1 MGFRVLTAEISH
13 ETNSFS
19 LQETDERAF
28 MRRYVLMG
36 TAAIAERG
44 QANTELAGFLDVGR
58 DHGWQVQH
66 VLSAA
71 AGPSG
76 KVKLATFDWLC
87 DPIISAIRPN
97 KFDGLLL
104 GLHGA
109 MDLDCC
115 EDGEGELLR
124 RIRSVVGPDMPIA
137 ITLDPHAN
145 VSRQMCALADII
157 VSFKT
162 YPHVDMR
169 DIGRQAGEIL
179 HRTMAGEIQ
188 PFTIRVSRPMLE
200 EVNGGRT
207 DIGPMIDRI
216 AAAKDYERQP
226 DVFAVSINAGFA
238 SADVAEVGPTVL
250 VTGQGDFAAHTAF
263 AESIADDI
271 WNRRHEVLND
281 YLSVE
286 EAAAIAV
293 AYKPEKGPLIIADY
307 ADNPG
312 AGGYGDSTN
321 LLRALLDA
329 GVSNACFGPMVDGEI
344 AEELRSAVVGERVH
358 VSLGGKT
365 DANFGGGPLA
375 VEIELVSVSDGHF
388 TGDGP
393 MIGGLSGT
401 FGPTAVVRAG
411 GIEIL
416 VVTIARQILDLQQF
430 KAFGIDPHSKSVVA
444 LKSMQHFRAAFE
456 PIAGQIIVCDS
467 GALCTPRYDRL
478 PYRNVPR
485 PIFPLDQDMVVHH
498 PTRRTVGPP
507 DG

>member
-1 MGFRVLTAEISH
+1 MGFNVLTAEISH

-19 LQETDERAF
+19 LQETDEQAF
-28 MRRYVLMG
+28 RHRYVLMG
-36 TAAIAERG
+36 AEAIAERG
-44 QANTELAGFLDVGR
+44 QANTELAGFLDAGR
-58 DHGWQVQH
+58 AHGWHVNH

-76 KVKLATFDWLC
+76 KVRRTTFDWLC
-87 DPIISAIRPN
+87 DPIISTI
-97 KFDGLLL
+97 KQHQFDGILL

-109 MDLDCC
+109 MDLDFC

-124 RIRSVVGPDMPIA
+124 RIRNVVGEDMPIA

-145 VSRQMCALADII
+145 VSKQMCALADII

-162 YPHVDMR
+162 YPHIDMR
-169 DIGRQAGEIL
+169 DTGRQAGEIL
-179 HRTMAGEIQ
+179 HRTMAGEIK
-188 PFTIRVSRPMLE
+188 PRTIRVSRPMLE

-207 DIGPMIDRI
+207 DIGPMIERI
-216 AAAKDYERQP
+216 SAARAYEEQAN
-226 DVFAVSINAGFA
+226 VFAVSINAGFA

-263 AESIADDI
+263 AETIADDI

-281 YLSVE
+281 YLSVD
-286 EAAAIAV
+286 EAAAIA
-293 AYKPEKGPLIIADY
+293 ATYEPNEGPLVIADY

-312 AGGYGDSTN
+312 AGGYGDSTD
-321 LLRALLDA
+321 LLRALLEA
-329 GVSNACFGPMVDGEI
+329 GVSNACFGPMVDGEV
-344 AEELRSAVVGERVH
+344 AQELHSAVVGERVH
-358 VSLGGKT
+358 IALGGKT
-365 DANFGGGPLA
+365 DARFGGGPLTLEA
-375 VEIELVSVSDGHF
+375 ELVSISDGRF

-393 MIGGLSGT
+393 MIHGLRGS
-401 FGPTAVVRAG
+401 FGPTAVLRVG

-430 KAFGIDPHSKSVVA
+430 KTFGIDPQSKSVVA
-444 LKSMQHFRAAFE
+444 LKSMQHFRSAFE
-456 PIAGQIIVCDS
+456 PIAGQVIVCDS

-485 PIFPLDQDMVVHH
+485 PIFPLDQ
-498 PTRRTVGPP
+498 VGSGFAP
-507 DG
+507 

>member
-1 MGFRVLTAEISH
+1 MGFQVLTAEISH

-28 MRRYVLMG
+28 MSRYVLMG
-36 TAAIAERG
+36 AAAIAERG

-58 DHGWQVQH
+58 DHAWQVNH

-76 KVKLATFDWLC
+76 KVRGTTFDWLC
-87 DPIISAIRPN
+87 GPIISTIKQN
-97 KFDGLLL
+97 KFDGILL

-124 RIRSVVGPDMPIA
+124 RIRSVVGSDMPIA
-137 ITLDPHAN
+137 ITLDSHAN
-145 VSRQMCALADII
+145 VSRQMCKLADII

-169 DIGRQAGEIL
+169 HTGRQAAEIL
-179 HRTMAGEIQ
+179 HRTMAGEIK
-188 PFTIRVSRPMLE
+188 PRTIRVSRPMLE
-200 EVNGGRT
+200 DVNGGRT

-216 AAAKDYERQP
+216 AAARAYEQQA

-238 SADVAEVGPTVL
+238 SADVAEVGPTVT

-263 AESIADDI
+263 AETIADDI

-281 YLSVE
+281 YLSVD
-286 EAAAIAV
+286 EAAAIAA
-293 AYKPEKGPLIIADY
+293 AYEPVEGPLVIADY

-321 LLRALLDA
+321 LLGALLDA
-329 GVSNACFGPMVDGEI
+329 GVSNACFGPMVDGEV
-344 AEELRSAVVGERVH
+344 AKKLHSTVVGERVH
-358 VSLGGKT
+358 IVLGGKT
-365 DANFGGGPLA
+365 DASFGGGPLA
-375 VEIELVSVSDGHF
+375 LEVELVSVSDGHF

-393 MIGGLSGT
+393 MIHGLGGS

-430 KAFGIDPHSKSVVA
+430 KAFGIDPQSNRVVA

-456 PIAGQIIVCDS
+456 PIAGQVIVCDS

-485 PIFPLDQDMVVHH
+485 PIFPLDQFEN
-498 PTRRTVGPP
+498 G
-507 DG
+507 

>member
-1 MGFRVLTAEISH
+1 MSFNVLTAEMSH

-19 LQETDERAF
+19 LHKTGKQAF
-28 MRRYVLMG
+28 MARYALMG
-36 TAAIAERG
+36 AAAIAERG
-44 QANTELAGFLDVGR
+44 AENTELAGFLDAGR
-58 DHGWQVQH
+58 AYDWQVSH
-66 VLSAA
+66 VISAA

-76 KVKLATFDWLC
+76 HIRRQAFDWLC
-87 DPIISAIRPN
+87 QPILDSIRN
-97 KFDGLLL
+97 HQYDGLLL

-109 MDLDCC
+109 MGLDFC

-124 RIRSVVGPDMPIA
+124 RIRRIVGKQMPIA

-145 VSRQMCALADII
+145 VGKQMCELADII

-162 YPHVDMR
+162 YPHIDMR
-169 DIGRQAGEIL
+169 DIGRQAGDIL
-179 HRTMAGEIQ
+179 QRTMAGEIK
-188 PFTIRVSRPMLE
+188 PRTIRASRPMLE

-207 DIGPMIDRI
+207 DIGPMIERI
-216 AAAKDYERQP
+216 AKARAYEERT

-238 SADVAEVGPTVL
+238 SADVKEVGPTVL

-271 WNRRHEVLND
+271 WKRRFEVLNN
-281 YLSVE
+281 YLSCN
-286 EAAAIAV
+286 EAAAIA
-293 AYKPEKGPLIIADY
+293 ASHKDRNGPLVIADY

-312 AGGYGDSTN
+312 AGGYGDSTE

-329 GVSNACFGPMVDGEI
+329 GVNDACFAPMVDGDVVQ
-344 AEELRSAVVGERVH
+344 ALQTVVVGE
-358 VSLGGKT
+358 SIQIKLGGKT
-365 DANFGGGPLA
+365 DPEFGGGPLA
-375 VEIELVSVSDGHF
+375 VEAELVSLNDGQF

-393 MIGGLSGT
+393 MIHGLHGS
-401 FGPTAVVRAG
+401 FGPSAVIQVA

-416 VVTIARQILDLQQF
+416 VVTTPRQILDLQQF
-430 KAFGIDPHSKSVVA
+430 KAFAIDPQNKKVVA

-456 PIAGQIIVCDS
+456 PIAGKVIVCDS

-485 PIFPLDQDMVVHH
+485 PIFPLD
-498 PTRRTVGPP
+498 PLETA
-507 DG
+507 

>member
-1 MGFRVLTAEISH
+1 MGFHVLTAELSH

-19 LQETDERAF
+19 LHETDERAF
-28 MRRYVLMG
+28 LRRYVLMEEE
-36 TAAIAERG
+36 AIAERG

-58 DHGWQVQH
+58 DRAWRVNH

-76 KVKLATFDWLC
+76 KVRRATFDWLC
-87 DPIISAIRPN
+87 DPILSAIRQHQ
-97 KFDGLLL
+97 FDGLLL

-109 MDLDCC
+109 MDLDFC

-124 RIRSVVGPDMPIA
+124 RIRNVVGRNMPIA

-145 VSRQMCALADII
+145 VSRRMCELADII

-169 DIGRQAGEIL
+169 ETGRHAGEFL
-179 HRTMAGEIQ
+179 HKTMAGEIK
-188 PFTIRVSRPMLE
+188 PRTIRVSRPMLE

-216 AAAKDYERQP
+216 AAARAYEEQAN
-226 DVFAVSINAGFA
+226 VFAVSINAGFA

-250 VTGQGDFAAHTAF
+250 VTGQGDFSAHTAF
-263 AESIADDI
+263 AETIADDI

-281 YLSVE
+281 YLSVD
-286 EAAAIAV
+286 AAAAV
-293 AYKPEKGPLIIADY
+293 AAAYKPNEGPLIIADY

-321 LLRALLDA
+321 LLRALLEA
-329 GVSNACFGPMVDGEI
+329 GVSNVCFGPMVDAAV
-344 AEELRSAVVGERVH
+344 AEELQSAVVGERVQI
-358 VSLGGKT
+358 SLGGKT
-365 DANFGGGPLA
+365 DARFGGEPLA
-375 VEIELVSVSDGHF
+375 LEIELVSVSDGRF

-393 MIGGLSGT
+393 MINGLGGS
-401 FGPTAVVRAG
+401 FGPTAVVRVC
-411 GIEIL
+411 GIDIL
-416 VVTIARQILDLQQF
+416 VVTIARQMLDLQQF
-430 KAFGIDPHSKSVVA
+430 SAFGLDPQNTDVVA
-444 LKSMQHFRAAFE
+444 LKSMQHFRCAFE
-456 PIAGQIIVCDS
+456 PIAGRIIVCDS

-485 PIFPLDQDMVVHH
+485 PIFPLDQA
-498 PTRRTVGPP
+498 GSC
-507 DG
+507 